1 MKEVQGSSPLKE
13 QPVMDRKKEI
23 IKTATVLFYE
33 QGYDNTPTREL
44 ARAADLS
51 NAGIYY
57 HFKDK
62 EDILFHI
69 LFGSV
74 TSLLDALVS
83 AVNPENN
90 PEQNL
95 RQIIENLLLM
105 VNNNR
110 MEIGLLIKESQR
122 LNREQI
128 AIIDEKSN
136 NALKLVLNEINRL
149 KEQGKLKSVDPKVA
163 AFSIIAMT
171 NWSFYWY
178 SPAGSLSIPEV
189 ADEMA
194 TLFFNGI
201 LK

>member
-1 MKEVQGSSPLKE
+1 MTEVQGNSPFKDE
-13 QPVMDRKKEI
+13 PVIDRKKEI

-69 LFGSV
+69 LFDSV
-74 TSLLDALVS
+74 NRLLEALN
-83 AVNPENN
+83 AAIKPDND

-95 RQIIENLLLM
+95 RQIIENLLSM
-105 VNNNR
+105 VLESR
-110 MEIGLLIKESQR
+110 MEIGLLIKESER
-122 LNREQI
+122 LNLEQI
-128 AIIDEKSN
+128 KIINEKKN
-136 NALKLVLNEINRL
+136 NALYLVKNEISKLQEMGRL
-149 KEQGKLKSVDPKVA
+149 KSINTNIA

-171 NWSFYWY
+171 NWSYYWY
-178 SPAGSLSIPEV
+178 NPGGPLSIPEV
-189 ADEMA
+189 AAEMVKH
-194 TLFFNGI
+194 FFAGI

>member
-1 MKEVQGSSPLKE
+1 MKEVQGNSPLKDE
-13 QPVMDRKKEI
+13 PVIDRKKEI

-69 LFGSV
+69 LFDSV
-74 TSLLDALVS
+74 NRLLEALN
-83 AVNPENN
+83 AAIKPDND

-95 RQIIENLLLM
+95 RQIIENLLSM
-105 VNNNR
+105 VLESR
-110 MEIGLLIKESQR
+110 MEIGLLIKESER
-122 LNREQI
+122 LNLEQI
-128 AIIDEKSN
+128 KIINEKKN
-136 NALKLVLNEINRL
+136 NALYLVKNEISKLQEMGRL
-149 KEQGKLKSVDPKVA
+149 KSINTNIA

-171 NWSFYWY
+171 NWSYYWY
-178 SPAGSLSIPEV
+178 NPGGPLSIPEV
-189 ADEMA
+189 AAEMVKH
-194 TLFFNGI
+194 FFAGI